1 MVKQRR
7 SAMRIIP
14 AHRCVLVGVDGSP
27 NSIAALHRAADDA
40 KRRSARLD
48 VIRVVGDRGRWI
60 FSPARIAAWLR
71 LRRLVARELPRTQ
84 HVTTRLRIAYGSPA
98 GVLIRAA
105 DRAELLVVGAREHA
119 SHGSL
124 LGGDTVPR
132 VLAASPCEV
141 VVCANQAHS
150 DQEA

>member
-1 MVKQRR
+1 
-7 SAMRIIP
+7 MRIIP
-14 AHRCVLVGVDGSP
+14 AHRCVIVGVDGSA
-27 NSIAALHRAADDA
+27 NSIAALRRAANEA
-40 KRRSARLD
+40 KRRNARLD
-48 VIRVVGDRGRWI
+48 VIRVAGDRGQWI
-60 FSPARIAAWLR
+60 FRPTRVAAWLR

-84 HVTTRLRIAYGSPA
+84 HITTRLRLAYGSPA

-119 SHGSL
+119 QHGRL

-141 VVCANQAHS
+141 VVCANQTQS
-150 DQEA
+150 ELEA